1 MAVKEIE
8 IETNTL
14 DKDIKELTGELENA
28 RKYIQTMT
36 EDMAELDS
44 MWDGPAN
51 EAFMAQ
57 FGQDVQY
64 AQELCTMVQKLTE
77 CMEYAKKQ
85 YDTCDA
91 EVSSLIAS
99 IG

>member
-14 DKDIKELTGELENA
+14 EKDIRELTGELESA
-28 RKYIQTMT
+28 RKFIQTMT

-64 AQELCTMVQKLTE
+64 AQELCNMIQKLAE

-85 YDTCDA
+85 YDICDG

-99 IG
+99 I

>member
-1 MAVKEIE
+1 
-8 IETNTL
+8 
-14 DKDIKELTGELENA
+14 
-28 RKYIQTMT
+28 MT

-51 EAFMAQ
+51 EVFMAQ

-64 AQELCTMVQKLTE
+64 AQELCNMVQKLTE

-85 YDTCDA
+85 YDICDG
-91 EVSSLIAS
+91 EVSALIAS
-99 IG
+99 I

>member
-8 IETNTL
+8 IETDTL
-14 DKDIKELTGELENA
+14 DKDIKELSSELESA
-28 RKYIQTMT
+28 RKCIQTMT
-36 EDMAELDS
+36 ADMAELDS

-51 EAFMAQ
+51 KVFMAQ

-64 AQELCTMVQKLTE
+64 AQELCDIVQKLAE

-85 YDTCDA
+85 YDICDR

-99 IG
+99 I

>member
-1 MAVKEIE
+1 MAVREIE

-14 DKDIKELTGELENA
+14 DKDIKELLGELGNA
-28 RKYIQTMT
+28 RKFIQTMT

-51 EAFMAQ
+51 DVFMAQ

-64 AQELCTMVQKLTE
+64 AQELCNMVQKLTE

-85 YDTCDA
+85 YDICDG
-91 EVSSLIAS
+91 EVSALIAS
-99 IG
+99 I

>member
-1 MAVKEIE
+1 MAVKEIG
-8 IETNTL
+8 IETDTL
-14 DKDIKELTGELENA
+14 DKDIKELSGELESA
-28 RKYIQTMT
+28 RKLIQTMA
-36 EDMAELDS
+36 EDMTELDS
-44 MWDGPAN
+44 MWDGLAN

-64 AQELCTMVQKLTE
+64 AQELCNMVQKLTE

-85 YDTCDA
+85 YDICDG

-99 IG
+99 I

>member
-14 DKDIKELTGELENA
+14 DKDIRELTGALESA
-28 RKYIQTMT
+28 RKFIQTMT

-64 AQELCTMVQKLTE
+64 AQELCNMVQKLAE

-85 YDTCDA
+85 YDICDG

-99 IG
+99 I